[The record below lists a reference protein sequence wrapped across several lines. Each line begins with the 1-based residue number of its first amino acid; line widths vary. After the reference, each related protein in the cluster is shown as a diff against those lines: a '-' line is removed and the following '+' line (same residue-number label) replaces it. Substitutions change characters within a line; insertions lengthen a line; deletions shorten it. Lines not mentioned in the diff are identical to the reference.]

1 MIVAAA
7 IQHNG
12 VNYTGVRHC
21 FIFKQILTIHPD
33 TKTPISSPQGFI
45 TDENIFMGR
54 GQALDHAY
62 ECGQIKAK
70 DDGNFDI
77 IGGVL
82 TSEDLW

>member
-21 FIFKQILTIHPD
+21 NIFRQILTIHPE

-45 TDENIFMGR
+45 TDENKFMGR
-54 GQALDHAY
+54 DEALDHCI
-62 ECGQIKAK
+62 ECGQIKF
-70 DDGNFDI
+70 DEDGNYGI